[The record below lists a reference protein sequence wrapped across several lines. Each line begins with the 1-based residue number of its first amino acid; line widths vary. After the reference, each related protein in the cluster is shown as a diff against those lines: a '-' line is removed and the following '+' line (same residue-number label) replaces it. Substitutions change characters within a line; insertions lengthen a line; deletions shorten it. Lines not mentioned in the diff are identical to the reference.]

1 MTKSLVQTLI
11 ISRLDYC
18 NALLYK
24 LPSGLIQKLQR
35 VMNIAA
41 RLIFRSPRDSSITA
55 LLKELHWL
63 KIEDRVKF
71 KILTLTWKSL
81 NQLAPDYISELIS
94 VYNPTRTLRSMKSLN
109 LHLPKTRTR
118 YGDRSFKKAAPELWN
133 SIPNHIREQTSF
145 SSFKRLLKTYLF
157 KASYNC

>member
-1 MTKSLVQTLI
+1 MTYCDN
-11 ISRLDYC
+11 ISQAIKVVY
-18 NALLYK
+18 
-24 LPSGLIQKLQR
+24 
-35 VMNIAA
+35 IAA

-71 KILTLTWKSL
+71 KSLTLTWKSL

-109 LHLPKTRTR
+109 L
-118 YGDRSFKKAAPELWN
+118 
-133 SIPNHIREQTSF
+133 
-145 SSFKRLLKTYLF
+145 
-157 KASYNC
+157 